1 MMQRVDV
8 YWSHNSPYCYL
19 ALDRIL
25 ALRRRHD
32 IHVVLRLV
40 LPGLMRHGGRFA
52 DASVI
57 EQAYFLHDAARTA
70 DFLGASFAWP
80 RAWPVAFVGDNLYR
94 AAPEQPRAW
103 RIYHLNAAALEQGRG
118 WDLIDQVSRLIWD
131 GSTEN
136 WQEDAILGPAV
147 ERAGLDYAALCRRAD
162 EGATPLRRTTLITT
176 MRFWPR
182 ATGACRSSSSKA
194 SPSTARIAST
204 SSSGGLIRPG
214 EPVEMTSPG
223 SWS

>member
-32 IHVVLRLV
+32 IDVVLRLV
-40 LPGLMRHGGRFA
+40 LPGLMRNGGRFA
-52 DASVI
+52 DASAI

-80 RAWPVAFVGDNLYR
+80 RPWPVAFVGDNLYR
-94 AAPEQPRAW
+94 ATPELPRAW
-103 RIYHLNAAALEQGRG
+103 RLYHLNAAALEQGRG
-118 WDLIDQVSRLIWD
+118 WDFIDQVSRLIWD

-147 ERAGLDYAALCRRAD
+147 ERAGLDYAALCRRAA
-162 EGATPLRRTTLITT
+162 E
-176 MRFWPR
+176 R
-182 ATGACRSSSSKA
+182 ADAFTQDYADNHAALLAAGHWGVSVFVVE
-194 SPSTARIAST
+194 
-204 SSSGGLIRPG
+204 G
-214 EPVEMTSPG
+214 EPFYG
-223 SWS
+223 QDRFDQLLWRLDQAG